1 MSVIVNIRS
10 TNGGGKTTAVTQY
23 MKTIRVAEE
32 LKVSGRTWAY
42 RLQNGVFVLG
52 RYITACGG
60 CDTIRTFAE
69 VKAGVTELSSQGP
82 VLFESLLW
90 STCFR
95 PSAELAE
102 SLPTHHFIFAKLDTP
117 ADECLRRVL
126 ARRRQAGNEKPFNP
140 TKLQLKHLTIETAQ
154 RRLEAAG
161 FDTRILPHAH
171 PLIALAE
178 WLCTLSEQ
186 TPALMH
192 KYDPI
197 KATDLDSEFAN
208 H

>member
-10 TNGGGKTTAVTQY
+10 TNGGGKTTTVTRY

-52 RYITACGG
+52 RYTTVCGG
-60 CDTIRTFAE
+60 CDTINTFAE
-69 VKAGVTELSSQGP
+69 VKAGVLELASQGP
-82 VLFESLLW
+82 VLFEGLLW

-95 PSAELAE
+95 PSAELAQ
-102 SLPTHHFIFAKLDTP
+102 SLPKHHFIFALLDTP

-126 ARRRQAGNEKPFNP
+126 ARRKQAGNEKPFDP
-140 TKLQLKHLTIETAQ
+140 TKLQQKHVTIEQTQ

-171 PLIALAE
+171 PLTAITE
-178 WLCTLSEQ
+178 WLCPLAEQ

-192 KYDPI
+192 EYALI
-197 KATDLDSEFAN
+197 KVTNLDSGFAN